1 MSNCDACAS
10 KKNCHY
16 HGTSNLYHKD
26 ASTPVIALLG
36 QPNSGKSTIFNMMT
50 GSHQHVGNWP
60 GKTVD
65 QKEGE
70 FKWKG
75 QRMILADLPGS
86 YSLSAGSD
94 EEIIT
99 NDYIASGNAD
109 LVLVMAD
116 ASQLKRSLYM
126 LADFVG
132 MQVPAVLV
140 LNMMDVAKSQGITID
155 TKRLSEKL
163 GIPVVTMS
171 AIQKK
176 DYTTLYDTI
185 VQSLDEKP
193 MIQMDELSSAKEKMQ
208 FIDTLLADVLTASK
222 TAERAFS
229 KFDQKALSPVKGKL
243 MAFGIILAIFLLAM
257 IFAGIISSAASAIL
271 TPASAGLRKVFTNM
285 GVHALLISLICDVL
299 VNVLYFAVMMASF
312 VLGITLGFNLMEE
325 TGYLARIS
333 FLFDHTMS
341 KVGLQGKAIMPFF
354 MGLGCTIAGT
364 SGTRVVD
371 NWGQRV
377 LAIAMSWAVPCAATL
392 SVVPTIA
399 IALFGSTGG
408 FLVILSIFLFMFLM
422 MWLVYKIFGNSLSP
436 KDERVGLIMELPP
449 YHKPNLKNI
458 LYVTF
463 QRTLDIF
470 LRALRVISLVSIVF
484 FVLTYGFGGNPE
496 SSILYKIGS
505 AIEPVTKFFGLKW
518 QAFLAFCASAISKE
532 SLLGVLNTL
541 YGAGGNLV
549 SSTFGAKTAGSAAD
563 ISSIL
568 AANFTKAEGLAFIFA
583 ISFNMPC
590 VSALAAT
597 ARETHSVKWTAK
609 IGVFYTLV
617 ALLIACIVYHVG
629 LLVF

>member
-1 MSNCDACAS
+1 
-10 KKNCHY
+10 
-16 HGTSNLYHKD
+16 
-26 ASTPVIALLG
+26 
-36 QPNSGKSTIFNMMT
+36 MMT

-70 FKWKG
+70 FRYNGK
-75 QRMILADLPGS
+75 QMILADLPGS

-99 NDYIASGNAD
+99 KDYITSGNAD

-132 MQVPAVLV
+132 TKVPAVLV
-140 LNMMDVAKSQGITID
+140 LNMMDVAQRQGITVD
-155 TKRLSEKL
+155 VNKLSEKL
-163 GIPVVTMS
+163 GIPVVPMS
-171 AIQKK
+171 AIRKK
-176 DYTTLYDTI
+176 DYQTLYSVI
-185 VQSLDEKP
+185 ERSLNQKSVIHSDS
-193 MIQMDELSSAKEKMQ
+193 LSSAREKMQ
-208 FIDTLLADVLTASK
+208 FIDTLLDNVLTTSK
-222 TAERAFS
+222 TVKKAFTN
-229 KFDQKALSPVKGKL
+229 FDKKALLPVRGKL
-243 MAFGIILAIFLLAM
+243 MAFGIILGIFLLAM
-257 IFAGIISSAASAIL
+257 IFAGVISGIASAIL
-271 TPASAGLRKVFTNM
+271 VPAAVALRSVFENL

-299 VNVLYFAVMMASF
+299 ANVLYFALMMASF

-341 KVGLQGKAIMPFF
+341 KVGLQGKTIMPFF

-364 SGTRVVD
+364 TGTRVVD

-408 FLVILSIFLFMFLM
+408 FLIILSIFLFMFLM
-422 MWLVYKIFGNSLSP
+422 MWVVYRIFGDSLSP
-436 KDERVGLIMELPP
+436 KSERVGLIMELPP
-449 YHKPNLKNI
+449 YHKPDFRNI

-463 QRTLDIF
+463 QRTFDIF
-470 LRALRVISLVSIVF
+470 CRALRVISIVSIVF
-484 FVLTYGFGGNPE
+484 FALTYGFGGNAE
-496 SSILYKIGS
+496 SSILYRFGKI
-505 AIEPVTKFFGLKW
+505 IEPVTMFFGLKW

-541 YGAGGNLV
+541 YGTGGSLV
-549 SSTFGAKTAGSAAD
+549 SSTFGAKAAD
-563 ISSIL
+563 NASGISEIL
-568 AANFTKAEGLAFIFA
+568 SANFTQAQGLAFIFA

-609 IGVFYTLV
+609 IGAFYTV
-617 ALLIACIVYHVG
+617 AALSVSCIVYHIG
-629 LLVF
+629 LLIF